1 MESLMNVYVVLF
13 EHDNGSGVM
22 GVYENLGDA
31 EEAMEEYELAAE
43 ENHDVV
49 NYYIELHPVE

>member
-1 MESLMNVYVVLF
+1 MNVYVVLF